1 MPYTYPAARKDD
13 VVDDYHGTPVADPYR
28 WLEDTEAPDTR
39 SWWTEQNALVEEFV
53 SAVPARDEIRQRLTE
68 LWDFPKR
75 TAPFRYGDR
84 WFHFRNSGLQNQ
96 NVLYVGDTPA
106 DEGTVL
112 LDPNALAADGTVALT
127 GLAFQ
132 KDGSVLAYGT
142 SEGGSD
148 WVTWRFREVAT
159 GTDLP
164 DVVRWTKFTLG
175 AWIGD
180 GFVYNGL
187 EEPAESQELLA
198 SSLDIKVT
206 LHRLGTE
213 QSADEVLW
221 APPAGTSL
229 IPQAKVTDDGAYVV
243 VTCTQGSS
251 RETSID
257 VKSLETGE
265 WTRITE
271 AGISGNSVIGNEGND
286 FLLWTDRDAPQGRV
300 VRVSLAEPD
309 KWVEVVA
316 EHEDCLQGV
325 AHLGG
330 KLVASYLHHAQ
341 SQVRLFA
348 TDGTSLGQLP
358 VPAVTTVTELQG
370 KLADS
375 LLHYTTVSFTDPG
388 SIYSYDLETGEQ
400 QLLWKASVAL
410 DDVVAEQ
417 TFLPSDDGEVQI
429 PVFLVH
435 RKDVVPNGEVPVLL
449 YAYGGFGIPTTP
461 TFSVPRAVWIERGG
475 LLAIP
480 NIRGGGEYGKKWHDA
495 ARNKTKPKT
504 FDDFCTV
511 AEWLGGASGW
521 SRAGRIAIN
530 GGSNGGLLV
539 GACLTRRP
547 ELFGAA
553 VPEVGVLDIVRFPK
567 FTIGWAWKSDYDDP
581 DTPDG
586 FANIISWSPLH
597 NVRETAYPPVLVM
610 TGDRDDRVV
619 PGHSFKF
626 AATLQAA
633 QQGDAPVLIRVET
646 SAGHGLG
653 KPTSK
658 MIAERTDFFAFL
670 EHALGLER

>member
-1 MPYTYPAARKDD
+1 MPYTYPFARRDD

-39 SWWTEQNALVEEFV
+39 AWWTQQNALVEEFV
-53 SAVPARDEIRQRLTE
+53 SAVPAREEIRTRLTE

-84 WFHFRNSGLQNQ
+84 WFQLRNTGLQNQ
-96 NVLYVGDTPA
+96 SVLFVGDAPGA
-106 DEGTVL
+106 EGTVL

-127 GLAFQ
+127 GLAFK
-132 KDGSVLAYGT
+132 KDGSVVAYGT

-148 WVTWRFREVAT
+148 WVTWRFRDVAS

-175 AWIGD
+175 AWTED
-180 GFVYNGL
+180 GFLYNGL
-187 EEPAESQELLA
+187 EEPAEDQQLLA
-198 SSLDIKVT
+198 SSLDITVR
-206 LHRLGTE
+206 LHRLGTD
-213 QSADEVLW
+213 QAADEVVW
-221 APPAGTSL
+221 QPPAGSSL
-229 IPQAKVTDDGAYVV
+229 IPQARVTDDGAYVV
-243 VTCTQGSS
+243 VTCTQGSG
-251 RETSID
+251 RDTRLE
-257 VKSLETGE
+257 VKSLETGT
-265 WTRITE
+265 WTLLSE
-271 AGISGNSVIGNEGND
+271 EGISGNSLVGNEGND
-286 FLLWTDRDAPQGRV
+286 FLLWTDRDAERGRV

-309 KWVEVVA
+309 KWVEVVP
-316 EHEDCLQGV
+316 EDDDALQGILHV
-325 AHLGG
+325 GG
-330 KLVASYLHHAQ
+330 KLLAHYLHHAQ
-341 SQVRLFA
+341 SQVRIFG
-348 TDGTSLGQLP
+348 TDGTRLGELP
-358 VPAVTTVTELQG
+358 VPPVTSVLELQG
-370 KLADS
+370 KVGDA
-375 LLHYTTVSFTDPG
+375 LLHYTTTSFTDPG
-388 SIYSYDLETGEQ
+388 SIYSYDLETGERS
-400 QLLWKASVAL
+400 LVWKASVAL

-417 TFLPSDDGEVQI
+417 TFITSDDGQVQI

-435 RKDVVPNGEVPVLL
+435 RKDVVPDGEVPVLL
-449 YAYGGFGIPTTP
+449 YAYGGFGISTTP
-461 TFSVPRAVWIERGG
+461 AFSVPRAVWVERGG

-480 NIRGGGEYGKKWHDA
+480 NIRGGGEYGRAWHDA
-495 ARNKTKPKT
+495 AKLKTKSKT

-511 AEWLGGASGW
+511 ASWLGGESGW

-581 DTPDG
+581 DTPEG
-586 FANIISWSPLH
+586 FANIIQWSPLH
-597 NVRETAYPPVLVM
+597 NVRDTAYPPVLVM

-670 EHALGLER
+670 EHALGLA

>member
-1 MPYTYPAARKDD
+1 MPYTYPAARRDD
-13 VVDDYHGTPVADPYR
+13 VVDDYHGTSVADPYR

-39 SWWTEQNALVEEFV
+39 EWWTQQNALVEDFV
-53 SAVPARDEIRQRLTE
+53 SAVPAREEIRQRLTE

-84 WFHFRNSGLQNQ
+84 WFHFRNTGLQNQ
-96 NVLYVGDTPA
+96 NVLYVADSPA
-106 DEGTVL
+106 DEGRVL
-112 LDPNALAADGTVALT
+112 LDPNVLAADGTVALT
-127 GLAFQ
+127 GLSFK
-132 KDGSVLAYGT
+132 KDGSVFAYGT

-148 WVTWRFREVAT
+148 WVTWRFRDVAT
-159 GTDLP
+159 GADLP

-175 AWIGD
+175 AWTED
-180 GFVYNGL
+180 GFLYNGL
-187 EEPAESQELLA
+187 EEPAADQELLA
-198 SSLDIKVT
+198 SSLDITVR

-213 QSADEVLW
+213 QAADELVW
-221 APPAGTSL
+221 QPPAGSSL
-229 IPQAKVTDDGAYVV
+229 IPQARVTDDGAYVV
-243 VTCTQGSS
+243 VLCTEGSS
-251 RETSID
+251 RDTSIE
-257 VKSLETGE
+257 VLSLESGT
-265 WTRITE
+265 WTTLSE
-271 AGISGNSVIGNEGND
+271 TGISGNSLVGNEGND
-286 FLLWTDRDAPQGRV
+286 FLLWTDRDAEQGRV
-300 VRVSLAEPD
+300 VRVSLGEPD
-309 KWVEVVA
+309 KWVEVIP
-316 EHEDCLQGV
+316 ESEDALV
-325 AHLGG
+325 SVHHLGG
-330 KLVASYLHHAQ
+330 RLLGHYLHHAQ
-341 SQVRLFA
+341 SQVRVFG
-348 TDGTSLGQLP
+348 TDGTRLGELPIPAASSLL
-358 VPAVTTVTELQG
+358 ELQG
-370 KLADS
+370 KLGDT
-375 LLHYTTVSFTDPG
+375 LLHYTTTSFTDPS
-388 SIYSYDLETGEQ
+388 SIYSFDLESHEQ
-400 QLLWKASVAL
+400 QLLWRASVAL
-410 DDVVAEQ
+410 DDVVTEQ
-417 TFLPSDDGEVQI
+417 TFLTSDDGQVQI

-461 TFSVPRAVWIERGG
+461 AFSVPRAVWIERGG

-480 NIRGGGEYGKKWHDA
+480 NIRGGGEYGRRWHDA
-495 ARNKTKPKT
+495 AKLKTKSKT

-511 AEWLGGASGW
+511 ASWLGGESGW
-521 SRAGRIAIN
+521 SRPGRIAIN

-586 FANIISWSPLH
+586 FANIIQWSPLH

-626 AATLQAA
+626 AAELQAK

-646 SAGHGLG
+646 SAGHGMG

-670 EHALGLER
+670 EHALGLS